1 MKRREFLATA
11 GGAAAMAVSSRTK
24 AVGATRPNVV
34 YVFSDEHRYQSMS
47 ISEMHEL
54 HTPNMAS
61 LSRQGTLFAQCISN
75 YPVCSPY
82 RGILQTG
89 RWPYQTGVID
99 NNEPLSLNEDTIGNA
114 FQAAGYHTGYI
125 GKWHLGGVRAE
136 PFGYDTS
143 LIWTGVNTHYDNAQY
158 HPALGD
164 PVRPKGYNA
173 KLMTDQALEFIDE
186 HSRQPFFLMLSLN
199 PPHADFLGAPQDK
212 KDLYPEG
219 SLPFRPNYGPGQTSA
234 DAPSIAKRNSWPFY
248 QGYHAHISAIDD
260 QLGRVMTKL
269 DQLGIADNTILVY
282 SSDHGSMFGSHGV
295 GSKRQ
300 PYEESIRVPF
310 IARWP
315 GHIEPGNVRP
325 DLFGAIDKVPT
336 LCALAGVDAPSG
348 CAGGDFSSQ
357 VRGVSGPIMDA
368 QFIMHISKLN
378 ASGGNNHPAPLFR
391 GLRTSGHTYAV
402 YPDRP
407 WCLFNNTSDPF
418 QQQNLIND
426 SDHSELR
433 KELHA
438 ELLRRMA
445 RAEDPLVLP
454 AA

>member
-11 GGAAAMAVSSRTK
+11 GGAAVMAASSRTR
-24 AVGATRPNVV
+24 AAGAMPPNVV

-47 ISEMHEL
+47 IGEMREL
-54 HTPNMAS
+54 HTPNMAA
-61 LSRQGTLFAQCISN
+61 LARQGTSFTQCISN

-99 NNEPLSLNEDTIGNA
+99 NNEPLNPDDDTIGKA

-143 LIWTGVNTHYDNAQY
+143 LIWTGVNTHYNKAKY
-158 HPALGD
+158 HPTHGG
-164 PVRPKGYNA
+164 PVQPEGYNA
-173 KLMTDQALEFIDE
+173 ALMTDQALSFMDT
-186 HSRQPFFLMLSLN
+186 HSAKPFFLMLSLN
-199 PPHADFLGAPQDK
+199 PPHADFLGAPSDK
-212 KDLYPEG
+212 KELYPEG
-219 SLPFRPNYGPGQTSA
+219 SLSFRPNYGGA
-234 DAPSIAKRNSWPFY
+234 KAGVDAPSIARKNAWPHY

-260 QLGRVMTKL
+260 QLGRVMAKI
-269 DQLGIADNTILVY
+269 DELGIADNTILIY
-282 SSDHGSMFGSHGV
+282 TSDHGSMFGSHGL

-315 GHIEPGNVRP
+315 GEIQADKVRP

-336 LCALAGVDAPSG
+336 LCGLAGVDAPSE
-348 CAGGDFSSQ
+348 CGGRDFSPQ
-357 VRGVSGPIMDA
+357 VRGESGPIMDP

-391 GLRTSGHTYAV
+391 GLRTSSHTFAC

-407 WCLFNNTSDPF
+407 WCLFDNANDPY
-418 QQQNLIND
+418 QQRNLIND
-426 SDHSELR
+426 AAFIELR
-433 KELHA
+433 RT
-438 ELLRRMA
+438 LRARLQNQMA
-445 RAEDPLVLP
+445 SAEDPLTLP
-454 AA
+454 TF